1 MKKFRFLFIILC
13 VVILAFKK
21 GSKTSI
27 TIPAGWPKP
36 AYNFAAKPLTPEKI
50 LLGRVLFY
58 DPVLSRDSTVS
69 CSSCHTQYSA
79 FTHLDHQL
87 SHGIEGRIGTRNAPA
102 VMNLAWGRS
111 FMWDGRVTDIQQQ
124 AVLPINHPDEMGDS
138 VEHVVV
144 KLNRPGIYPTLF
156 FKAFGDSTATRDRVL
171 TAISQFM
178 LTLVSCDS
186 RYDSVQRKQATFTE
200 QETRGYKLFQQ
211 HCATCHAE
219 PLFTNGKFENNG
231 LPIDTNL
238 NDIGRMKETHK
249 PDDAMKFKVPTL
261 RNLEYSYPYMHDG
274 RFKKMY
280 DVLNHYTSG
289 ISKSKSLSPILQK
302 PILLNSKEKVDMVAF
317 LLTLTDRH
325 FLYNPDYSY
334 PKNIFEGK

>member
-1 MKKFRFLFIILC
+1 M
-13 VVILAFKK
+13 LAFKK
-21 GSKTSI
+21 GSKTAI

-124 AVLPINHPDEMGDS
+124 AILPINHPDEMGDS

-144 KLNRPGIYPTLF
+144 KLNRPGIYPMLF
-156 FKAFGDSTATRDRVL
+156 LKAFGDSTATRERMLV
-171 TAISQFM
+171 AISQFM

-186 RYDSVQRKQATFTE
+186 RYDSVQRKQVTFTE

-211 HCATCHAE
+211 NCAACHTE
-219 PLFTNGKFENNG
+219 PLFTNGRYENNG

-238 NDIGRMKETHK
+238 NDMGRLKETHK
-249 PDDAMKFKVPTL
+249 PEDAMKFKVPTL

-302 PILLNSKEKVDMVAF
+302 PILLTSKEKVDMVAF

-325 FLYNPDYSY
+325 FLYNPDYGY